1 MPSAKLTYRCARETT
16 IVFAATFCLACQPG
30 DIEGG
35 QDSSTS
41 QEASADGDAGS
52 PVSDGDHEQPDPPGD
67 DSDHDAGSEVPG
79 GGDGDRDSDASTPGG
94 LFGRSGPSAG
104 CGTGAPGE
112 DSASGWTLHD
122 IMVSGV
128 AERFLEGHEDYGN
141 QNGFDFAHRNYFV
154 RLPGNYDNGKPYPL
168 LISAGGCGTTDG
180 KSGDGGGA
188 NPLSGDQDVA
198 VQVGLS
204 YVYTSHSGACF
215 EDGSSDTPDLPY
227 FDAVLAELD
236 ARYCFDRGKV
246 FVSGFSSGAWE
257 SYMLACARGGVIR
270 GIGTQA
276 GGLRDQRPACTGV
289 PVAAFLTAGVNDAN
303 PIEDIDPNTG
313 FDHGSQAAR
322 DVILATNGCATK
334 DSAPYVTADAPA
346 DWNCVSYTSCPKE
359 YPVIWCAITADEGRH
374 GAGSP
379 RAFFPFWSMLPSE

>member
-1 MPSAKLTYRCARETT
+1 MPNAKLTYRCARETT
-16 IVFAATFCLACQPG
+16 FVIAATLCLACEPG
-30 DIEGG
+30 DIEAAR
-35 QDSSTS
+35 D
-41 QEASADGDAGS
+41 ASAGDDTSNEGDAGHTNTEG
-52 PVSDGDHEQPDPPGD
+52 PGEHDDPDE
-67 DSDHDAGSEVPG
+67 SEDAGPHAPDGS
-79 GGDGDRDSDASTPGG
+79 GDGDQQDDAGRPGG
-94 LFGRSGPSAG
+94 LFGPSGPSAG
-104 CGTGAPGE
+104 CGKAQPGE
-112 DSASGWTLHD
+112 DSASDWTRHD
-122 IMVSGV
+122 IMVQGV
-128 AERFLEGHEDYGN
+128 AEHFLEGNADYGN

-154 RLPGNYDNGKPYPL
+154 RLPGNYDNSKAYPL
-168 LISAGGCGTTDG
+168 LISAGGCGTTNG
-180 KSGDGGGA
+180 ESGDGGGA
-188 NPLSGDQDVA
+188 NPLPGDQDVA

-204 YVYTSHSGACF
+204 YVYTNHSGACF
-215 EDGSSDTPDLPY
+215 EDGWSDTPDLPY

-236 ARYCFDRGKV
+236 QRYCFDRGKV

-276 GGLRDQRPACTGV
+276 GGLRDQRPPCTGI

-322 DVILATNGCATK
+322 DVILQTNGCTGNETE
-334 DSAPYVTADAPA
+334 PYVTADAPA

-379 RAFFPFWSMLPSE
+379 KAFVPFWTALPSE